1 MGRSKRK
8 RRAVEPTRG
17 SVVSGEGMA
26 ASSLAPGLDVEAA
39 SLPPP
44 ATESRGLLWELT
56 HALQGEDYLLFA
68 WIVLANHVVQTR
80 FAGLLRTPA
89 GPDIPTRWIYG
100 VVIVGLAIVFY
111 TRGPADIDLNEASSR
126 RCVLGLSG
134 WFAARS
140 YFTGDPNWMGKVFVV
155 VFAVAILMAPL
166 NNLEKLPRT
175 SLRLRRALVL
185 PAQLV
190 GNSVFS
196 ALITPDFLRG
206 AELHAVAPE
215 YRLFGAGALAAF
227 LFLYVVVGPRVMA
240 GEDWSP
246 LSWVVRLG
254 FYMAAVWLG
263 KPAWLQ
269 YGW

>member
-1 MGRSKRK
+1 
-8 RRAVEPTRG
+8 VED
-17 SVVSGEGMA
+17 A
-26 ASSLAPGLDVEAA
+26 AAPAPETG
-39 SLPPP
+39 
-44 ATESRGLLWELT
+44 RGLLWELT
-56 HALQGEDYLLFA
+56 HSLQVEDFLLFA
-68 WIVLANHVVQTR
+68 WIVLAHQLAQTR
-80 FAGLLRTPA
+80 FAALLSAPA
-89 GPDIPTRWIYG
+89 GPEIPTKWIYG
-100 VVIVGLAIVFY
+100 VVLVGLAIVFY
-111 TRGPADIDLNEASSR
+111 TRGPADTDLNEASSR

-134 WFAARS
+134 WFVARS
-140 YFTGDPNWMGKVFVV
+140 YFAGDPNWIFNAFVV
-155 VFAVAILMAPL
+155 VFAVAILASPL

-175 SLRLRRALVL
+175 SLNLRRALVV

-196 ALITPDFLRG
+196 SLITPDFLRG
-206 AELHAVAPE
+206 AELQGVAPE

-254 FYMAAVWLG
+254 FYMAALWLG
-263 KPAWLQ
+263 RPSWLQ